1 MGGYLMFMRGY
12 HHEEGVTTMK
22 RTMKRRRGSPWP
34 ATPLGGYP
42 LPLL

>member
-1 MGGYLMFMRGY
+1 MLMRGY

-22 RTMKRRRGSPWP
+22 RTMKRRRGLSL
-34 ATPLGGYP
+34 AGHPLGGFP